1 MLDLCSSGKHHVSS
15 VSRLE
20 MCDTVIDGAGGVEA
34 LVPLWSRWVAA
45 EEEVIRHDGS

>member
-1 MLDLCSSGKHHVSS
+1 MVDLCSSGDHHVSC

-20 MCDTVIDGAGGVEA
+20 MCNTVIDGTGEEEA

-45 EEEVIRHDGS
+45 GDELVRHDGN

>member
-1 MLDLCSSGKHHVSS
+1 MVDLCSSGEHHVSC

-20 MCDTVIDGAGGVEA
+20 MCNTVIDGTGEEEA

-45 EEEVIRHDGS
+45 GDELVRHDGS